1 MPIYKVSYV
10 IADGDHPGAILNQDS
25 LPQKGATV
33 KLGERTFEVVEVLE
47 LTPPR
52 GDFHYIHVT
61 LHTQKKP
68 GSPALG
74 GKGS

>member
-25 LPQKGATV
+25 MPKKGERM
-33 KLGERTFEVVEVLE
+33 KLGERAFEIVEVVE

-52 GDFHYIHVT
+52 GEFHYIHVT
-61 LHTQKKP
+61 LRTVEKP
-68 GSPALG
+68 NN
-74 GKGS
+74 

>member
-1 MPIYKVSYV
+1 MTIYKVSYV

-25 LPQKGATV
+25 LPRKGDTV
-33 KLGERTFEVVEVLE
+33 MLGERSFEIVEVLE

-61 LHTQKKP
+61 LHTLKKT
-68 GSPALG
+68 ADT
-74 GKGS
+74 

>member
-25 LPQKGATV
+25 MPQKGQRIR
-33 KLGERTFEVVEVLE
+33 LGEQSFEIIEVVE

-52 GDFHYIHVT
+52 GEFHYVHVT
-61 LHTQKKP
+61 LHTAPKASK
-68 GSPALG
+68 
-74 GKGS
+74 